1 MPLLAPLFPAGRG
14 TVTTIWL
21 LFRAARLALA
31 GERRAMMPVR
41 EGHIRF
47 LDALRALA
55 CALVVYCHLFGY
67 RAPPGSFPAWLA
79 AEVEAPLGIIWH
91 FGYMGVALF
100 FIVSGFVIAHVAQG
114 ETRPAF
120 VLKRLFRIYPP
131 YLVTLAFALAVYWTA
146 GWSMDVD
153 AKMLAL
159 EATLVGSSFTING
172 PTYTLVIE
180 LMFYALAAAILPW
193 FRYRPILT
201 VLAIAI
207 VPSVACHVLVAMVEM
222 GPAFIRLVGYF
233 GHVPAFA
240 VGAALY
246 YLWAGRVGVVL
257 GVGLVALSLAAFG
270 WSTSWPGMGYA
281 FLISLGYATLLF
293 CAGMALGGRVRVPRA
308 VSWVGTVSYSIYLV
322 HFPLSVAML
331 QNPQT
336 YWRDVAICLCVIA
349 FAAWVCWLLVE
360 RPSQTVARWLLGLRK
375 REALPD
381 RPA

>member
-1 MPLLAPLFPAGRG
+1 MA
-14 TVTTIWL
+14 VQD
-21 LFRAARLALA
+21 
-31 GERRAMMPVR
+31 
-41 EGHIRF
+41 GHIRF

-55 CALVVYCHLFGY
+55 CVLVVYCHLFGY

-79 AEVEAPLGIIWH
+79 LEVETPLGIIWH

-131 YLVTLAFALAVYWTA
+131 YLATLAFALAVYWTA

-153 AKMLAL
+153 AKMLGL
-159 EATLVGSSFTING
+159 EASLVGSSFTING

-201 VLAIAI
+201 VLVIAI
-207 VPSVACHVLVAMVEM
+207 VPSVACHVLAAMFEM
-222 GPAFIRLVGYF
+222 GAAFTRLVGYI

-246 YLWAGRVGVVL
+246 YLWAGRVGAVPS
-257 GVGLVALSLAAFG
+257 VGLVVLALAAFG
-270 WSTSWPGMGYA
+270 WSTASPGMGYS

-293 CAGMALGGRVRVPRA
+293 CAAMATSEKVRIPRA
-308 VSWVGTVSYSIYLV
+308 VAWVGAVSYSIYLI

-336 YWRDVAICLCVIA
+336 YWRDVMICLGLIA
-349 FAAWVCWLLVE
+349 VAAWMCWLLVE
-360 RPSQTVARWLLGLRK
+360 RPSQRAARWLLGLRTQ
-375 REALPD
+375 ALPH
-381 RPA
+381 RAA